1 MDPKFLGINPIA
13 ASNRAYDLAITISPP
28 PLNSLREQPKIKIIL
43 LLFLM
48 FVTIFHFKGTA
59 ARIGR
64 PLLGHLEDNTTLA

>member
-1 MDPKFLGINPIA
+1 
-13 ASNRAYDLAITISPP
+13 
-28 PLNSLREQPKIKIIL
+28 
-43 LLFLM
+43 M